1 MLVSRLTREVDDPQ
15 HIRAFPEKNLVLMH
29 CMLRS
34 WCLHLMYGLGQYV
47 IWSGVIEQVLVITN
61 NIMNLGYTYAKR
73 KINNTPEII
82 HKLTHIGW
90 LIA

>member
-1 MLVSRLTREVDDPQ
+1 
-15 HIRAFPEKNLVLMH
+15 MH
-29 CMLRS
+29 YMLRA
-34 WCLHLMYGLGQYV
+34 WWLHLMYGLGQYV
-47 IWSGVIEQVLVITN
+47 IRSGVIEQVLVITN

-90 LIA
+90 IIA